1 MKYRRQH
8 MRQYDCFCGTVNSG
22 SWQDL
27 SEGEIVDLDSYE
39 ISRVL
44 QYNLSNFIYSI
55 NKSDF
60 WTSTVEVDKF

>member
-1 MKYRRQH
+1 

-27 SEGEIVDLDSYE
+27 SEGEIVDLDGYE

-55 NKSDF
+55 NKNVIFERRQWKS
-60 WTSTVEVDKF
+60 TSFKWGRL